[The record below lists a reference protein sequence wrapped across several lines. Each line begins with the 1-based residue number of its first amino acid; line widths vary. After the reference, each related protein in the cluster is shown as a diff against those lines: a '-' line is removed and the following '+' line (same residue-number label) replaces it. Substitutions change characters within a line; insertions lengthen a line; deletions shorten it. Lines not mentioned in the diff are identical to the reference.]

1 MFSTYGIITKANY
14 DDAFDAYCKG
24 HRILMQE
31 KGKSL
36 EDRYG
41 NGIALAQVSKKIVK
55 LNGEWGIFRFKRFV
69 EELKEK
75 MECGL
80 DFYIVEKRAVAV

>member
-1 MFSTYGIITKANY
+1 MFSTYGIIKKANY
-14 DDAFDAYCKG
+14 DDAFDAYCNG

-31 KGKSL
+31 KGKAL